1 MNPQPSDLESDALPL
16 RHGVRY
22 TLTNYDLSTDGKPF
36 VIFRFFFLEIKT
48 SQNLEALD
56 VAAWMQDSV

>member
-1 MNPQPSDLESDALPL
+1 MYFLGINFKDEK
-16 RHGVRY
+16 RY